1 MTLYLLLSALKITP
15 TTAVGLLTVAF
26 VLTATVFLTAFVSS
40 FEEMCFFLC
49 HVESLA
55 FFEAPGFASGR
66 KQLSIYCSPISLNT

>member
-49 HVESLA
+49 DVESLA
-55 FFEAPGFASGR
+55 FLEGPAFATGR
-66 KQLSIYCSPISLNT
+66 KQ